1 MALEKKN
8 KIKNQTYKSPVVR
21 NEANSS
27 SPALPLQHR
36 VLGEGHEGLERDP
49 RKLHFYQSS

>member
-1 MALEKKN
+1 MLAIE
-8 KIKNQTYKSPVVR
+8 KNQMYKSPDVR
-21 NEANSS
+21 NEVNSA

-36 VLGEGHEGLERDP
+36 ALGADSHEGLERDP